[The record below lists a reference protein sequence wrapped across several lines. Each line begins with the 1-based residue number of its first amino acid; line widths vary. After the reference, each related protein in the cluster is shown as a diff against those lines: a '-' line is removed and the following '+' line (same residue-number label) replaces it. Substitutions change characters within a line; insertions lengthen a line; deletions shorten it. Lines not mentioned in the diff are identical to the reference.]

1 LFSRFPC
8 CWGKGPFRAA
18 SAAPATA
25 TGPSALALAAV
36 VAENSSL
43 LSAHDRSVLA
53 RLFDGHLNFGFPAN
67 QKISVKADAV
77 VCRASDIDITA
88 RSCELTFGTH
98 KRSLKGRR
106 ANELN
111 ATAVEAG
118 VPSEG
123 AAGSNIALTSF
134 APLTPAKSSKRL
146 AAAQTAHSIQG
157 TDDNGVK
164 VTPEKTA
171 SCLPVAQ
178 TQLLRESRKQP

>member
-1 LFSRFPC
+1 MGDADMSRVVALALSLLL
-8 CWGKGPFRAA
+8 GEGAISAA
-18 SAAPATA
+18 STAPATA
-25 TGPSALALAAV
+25 TGPTALALAAV

-43 LSAHDRSVLA
+43 PSAHDRSVLA

-77 VCRASDIDITA
+77 VCRASDVDITA

-123 AAGSNIALTSF
+123 AAGSIIARFSHLVCTID
-134 APLTPAKSSKRL
+134 PNE
-146 AAAQTAHSIQG
+146 I
-157 TDDNGVK
+157 
-164 VTPEKTA
+164 
-171 SCLPVAQ
+171 
-178 TQLLRESRKQP
+178 KQKAGGGADCTFDKGH